1 MLLNSIN
8 NLNFGLRFNNNM
20 STLLTKSK
28 KEIAKNGKK
37 ESDDF
42 DSLVTVMKNSLP
54 DSFILGTKPN
64 FWYSNDKDIFISSIN
79 GYSEDLFRLRENQLL
94 TKENMNEIISKLK
107 IK

>member
-8 NLNFGLRFNNNM
+8 NLNFGLRFTNDM
-20 STLLTKSK
+20 ITILKKSK

-64 FWYSNDKDIFISSIN
+64 FWSIDKDIFISSIN